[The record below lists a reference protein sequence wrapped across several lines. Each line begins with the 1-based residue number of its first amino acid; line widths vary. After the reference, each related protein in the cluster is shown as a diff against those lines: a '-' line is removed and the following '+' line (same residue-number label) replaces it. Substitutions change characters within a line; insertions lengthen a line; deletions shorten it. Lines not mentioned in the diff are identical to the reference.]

1 MKRSSVTDLAAR
13 VDVPV
18 EGGTLATFR
27 LGSLRPEAPVALAMH
42 GITSSSR
49 SWLAIGKALG
59 DSAALIA
66 VDLRGRG
73 RSSRLPGPF
82 GIAAHVRDMAAVL
95 DHFGLRSAVVVG
107 HSLGAYIA
115 AAFATAHPDRVA
127 SVVLVD
133 GGLTI
138 PESDGADPEQF
149 LEAFLGPALARLQ
162 MTFPDWE
169 DYRAWWAQHP
179 AFAHSDVDPDELAEY
194 ADHDL
199 EGEPPELHSSVNPES
214 VRVDGIDLFA
224 VNDAH
229 SLALPA
235 VLLCAPRGMVDDPHP
250 MQPLALVEE
259 WAAADPDRRRAIQ
272 VPDCNHYTIALG
284 RHGAR
289 AVATEIVAA
298 PALTS
303 RPEVSR

>member
-1 MKRSSVTDLAAR
+1 MKRWSVTDRSAR

-27 LGSLRPEAPVALAMH
+27 LGSLRADAPVALAIH

-49 SWLAIGKALG
+49 SWLATGRALG

-66 VDLRGRG
+66 VDLRGRS

-82 GIAAHVRDMAAVL
+82 GIDAHVRDMAAVV
-95 DHFGLRSAVVVG
+95 DHFGLRSAVVAG

-115 AAFATAHPDRVA
+115 AAFATAHVDRVA

-138 PESDGADPEQF
+138 PESEGVDAERF
-149 LEAFLGPALARLQ
+149 LETFLGPTLARLQ

-199 EGEPPELHSSVNPES
+199 EGVPPELHSSVSPES
-214 VRVDGIDLFA
+214 VRVDGVDVFA
-224 VNDAH
+224 ASDAH
-229 SLALPA
+229 SLAIPA
-235 VLLCAPRGMVDDPHP
+235 VLLCAPRGMVDDPNP
-250 MQPLALVEE
+250 MQPLTLVEG

-298 PALTS
+298 LALNS
-303 RPEVSR
+303 

>member
-1 MKRSSVTDLAAR
+1 MTDLGAR

-27 LGSLRPEAPVALAMH
+27 LGSLRSEAPVALAIH

-49 SWLAIGKALG
+49 SWLATGNALG

-66 VDLRGRG
+66 VDLRGRS
-73 RSSRLPGPF
+73 RSNRLPGPF
-82 GIAAHVRDMAAVL
+82 GIAAHVRDMVAVI
-95 DHFGLRSAVVVG
+95 DHFGLHRAVVAG

-115 AAFATAHPDRVA
+115 AGVATAHPDRVA
-127 SVVLVD
+127 SLVLVD

-138 PESDGADPEQF
+138 PESVGAEPEQF
-149 LEAFLGPALARLQ
+149 LEAFLGASLARLQ

-169 DYRAWWAQHP
+169 DYRAWWARHP
-179 AFAHSDVDPDELAEY
+179 AFADCDVNPDELAEY

-199 EGEPPELHSSVNPES
+199 EGEPPELRSSVNPES

-224 VNDAH
+224 VSDAQ
-229 SLALPA
+229 SLTVPA
-235 VLLCAPRGMVDDPHP
+235 VLLCAPRGMVDDPNP
-250 MQPLALVEE
+250 MQPLSLVQE
-259 WAAADPDRRRAIQ
+259 WAAADPGRRRAIQ

-289 AVATEIVAA
+289 VVATEIVAA
-298 PALTS
+298 LAPTS
-303 RPEVSR
+303 TPEVP